1 MYDQMKAMGA
11 LASLMRDKER
21 MAEISDR
28 VQETLES
35 VRVVGEAGGGAVRVV
50 VSGKMNVESVE
61 LDPAMTR
68 GMAADDDSRLLAQTL
83 IKDAVNDANA
93 KARVVLQKE
102 MQRLSEELG
111 LPDIPGV
118 GGLLGNP
125 SELPGSPP

>member
-1 MYDQMKAMGA
+1 MFDQMKAMGA
-11 LASLMRDKER
+11 LASLMRDKKR
-21 MAEISDR
+21 MAEISER
-28 VQETLES
+28 IQETLDA

-61 LDPAMTR
+61 LDPAMTQ
-68 GMAADDDSRLLAQTL
+68 GMSSDDDSRLLAQNL

-111 LPDIPGV
+111 LPDIPGM
-118 GGLLGNP
+118 GSLLGAP
-125 SELPGSPP
+125 SELPG

>member
-1 MYDQMKAMGA
+1 MFDQMKAMGA
-11 LASLMRDKER
+11 LASLMRDKDR
-21 MAEISDR
+21 MAEISQR

-61 LDPAMTR
+61 LDPAMTQ
-68 GMAADDDSRLLAQTL
+68 GMSSDDDSRLLAQIL

-125 SELPGSPP
+125 SQLPG

>member
-1 MYDQMKAMGA
+1 MFDQMKAMGA
-11 LASLMRDKER
+11 LASLMRDKDR
-21 MAEISDR
+21 VAEISQR

-68 GMAADDDSRLLAQTL
+68 GMSSDDDSRLLAQNL

-125 SELPGSPP
+125 SQLPG